1 MFTDIQNSIKAKLY
15 DYTYTPFMSSAIIAW
30 VVLNHKYLLIYFGD
44 SKLEDKLFCLD
55 NYDFSIKL
63 FSYDIPYS
71 MNIFIPILF
80 GLFYVFIY
88 PEISKIFYEYTLKRT
103 KELKVIK
110 QSIEDE
116 TPITREEARQI
127 REDINSLTLERDEL
141 LEQLTS
147 IEKKYRDKY
156 EQELEKNKVP
166 TLDSYKKI
174 AESQSNEDDEM
185 KVLRFLYESNYK
197 PVNERKFLDLVVADT
212 NIARPK
218 AKKIFDKLLQDGV
231 LSLGNSSLK
240 YIHITNNGNDL
251 LLEKFDNGG
260 DNARL

>member
-147 IEKKYRDKY
+147 IEKKY
-156 EQELEKNKVP
+156 
-166 TLDSYKKI
+166 
-174 AESQSNEDDEM
+174 EDDEM